1 MSEQTKSVL
10 QHYEGEAR
18 DNDLLAQVTRILDGM
33 QGEPITANRLAGLDQ
48 FHVRG
53 LKATAEFAALL
64 DIQPGMQVLDAGSGL
79 GGPSR
84 YVADNYECQVTGVD
98 LTRSFVTV
106 SQLLAERAGMSE
118 SVSYQ
123 PGNLLALD
131 FPDEHF
137 DVVYTQHVVMNIHD
151 REQVYREIHR
161 VLKPGGR
168 FGFYDVLAADGKP
181 APLYPLM
188 WAEHSDNSVLLT
200 EAETRA
206 ALEQAGL
213 VPETWNDVTEM
224 TIEWLANQPSP
235 PLPQGPNLMLV
246 MGPRFAQMTANFAQN
261 LRENKLRLV
270 MAVSVRNHE

>member
-1 MSEQTKSVL
+1 MTEQTKAVL

-18 DNDLLAQVTRILDGM
+18 EHDLLAQVTLILDGM
-33 QGEPITANRLAGLDQ
+33 QGEPITAKRLAGLDQ

-53 LKATAEFAALL
+53 LQATADFAALL
-64 DIQPGMQVLDAGSGL
+64 GIEPGMQVLDAGSGL

-84 YVADNYECQVTGVD
+84 YVAENFDCQVTGVD
-98 LTRSFVTV
+98 LTRAFVTV
-106 SQLLAERAGMSE
+106 AQLLADRAGMSE
-118 SVSYQ
+118 QVSYQ

-151 REQVYREIHR
+151 REQVYREIRR
-161 VLKPGGR
+161 VLKPDGR

-188 WAEHSDNSVLLT
+188 WAEHSEHSVLLT

-206 ALEQAGL
+206 ALQQAGL
-213 VPETWNDVTEM
+213 VPEIWNDVTEL
-224 TIEWLANQPSP
+224 TVDWLADQPSP

-246 MGPRFAQMTANFAQN
+246 MGPRFAQMSANFARN